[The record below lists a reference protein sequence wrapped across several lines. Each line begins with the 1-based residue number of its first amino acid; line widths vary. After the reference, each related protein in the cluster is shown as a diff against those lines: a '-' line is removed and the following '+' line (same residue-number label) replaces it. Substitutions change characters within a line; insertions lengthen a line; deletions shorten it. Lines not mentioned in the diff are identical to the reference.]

1 MRNSKQVKIDRKK
14 KNIFLKQHGRTPAQ
28 IARIKARNA
37 KRKAVN

>member
-14 KNIFLKQHGRTPAQ
+14 KNTYLKQNGRTPAQ